1 MYGEN
6 LGCPPGIPGAPLGG
20 SRAFSFR
27 KDQVQT
33 RHEMDVSAF
42 LVSRLEAFQD
52 RLAFVAKDS
61 ACQDRASYHRDQK
74 DQDPCSMMRQV
85 QARERHGD
93 YCDQVVL
100 GDRPYLEG
108 YHQGRFPLEGY
119 SCPNHPPEPSP
130 DHPSKEAGLLAV
142 WATLCWAGQG
152 EIGWLRQLLVSLHA
166 EDFVRHV
173 GISGHRRWHGTT
185 CVAVG

>member
-1 MYGEN
+1 
-6 LGCPPGIPGAPLGG
+6 
-20 SRAFSFR
+20 
-27 KDQVQT
+27 
-33 RHEMDVSAF
+33 MDVSAF

-85 QARERHGD
+85 QVRERHGD
-93 YCDQVVL
+93 YCDLVVL

-152 EIGWLRQLLVSLHA
+152 GNWMAEAAAGFPACRRFREACWDFRSSTMARDHLRCRGVMR
-166 EDFVRHV
+166 E
-173 GISGHRRWHGTT
+173 
-185 CVAVG
+185 